1 MIKNI
6 NYHIIPECYL
16 DTNLVETIVPPQK
29 FKSSQGYNHQHT
41 CNDVVKL
48 IRTQLNDNFA
58 VGIVDRDKRKLEHT
72 DDFELWV
79 SKQHLELH
87 VRNNKNHYLIF
98 HKPIE
103 QWLLDEAALYGISLV
118 NHDLPATLKELTK
131 ISKREAIKTDQRFK
145 NLFRDLKAQNTS
157 GINLL
162 AKWIEHLKANPYNAD
177 KTTLQNL

>member
-1 MIKNI
+1 MIRNI

-16 DTNLVETIVPPQK
+16 DTNLVETIVPPQG
-29 FKSSQGYNHQHT
+29 FKGSDGYNHQHT

-48 IRTQLNDNFA
+48 IRTKLNDNFA

-72 DDFELWV
+72 DEFKLLV
-79 SKQHLELH
+79 SKQNLELYVH
-87 VRNNKNHYLIF
+87 PDKNHYLIF

-103 QWLLDEAALYGISLV
+103 KWLIEEAGQCGMSLATH
-118 NHDLPATLKELTK
+118 NLPTTLKELTR
-131 ISKREAIKTDQRFK
+131 ISKRESSKTDQRFK
-145 NLFRDLKAQNTS
+145 NLFRDLKTQNAS

>member
-29 FKSSQGYNHQHT
+29 FKGSQGYNHQHN

-48 IRTQLNDNFA
+48 IRTRLNDNFA

-72 DDFELWV
+72 NDYELLV
-79 SKQHLELH
+79 SKNNLELH
-87 VRNNKNHYLIF
+87 IRPNRNHYLIF
-98 HKPIE
+98 HEPIE
-103 QWLLDEAALYGISLV
+103 KWILNEAQQVNISLDTY
-118 NHDLPATLKELTK
+118 DLPTTLEELVNMK
-131 ISKREAIKTDQRFK
+131 GEISKNDPRFK
-145 NLFRDLKAQNTS
+145 KLFRDLKSHNAS